1 MKIAL
6 SQINTKIADFKNNLS
21 VLKEELCKTQN
32 EVLTVF
38 PELSLSGSPL
48 EDLTLYEDVFS
59 QAMKYAEE
67 LSCEKKDFV
76 FGFPIKENSKAYNA
90 LAFVKN
96 GELQALSTKKNIGR
110 FDKGFCSGNG
120 FERVEYNQN
129 SIAFGFLEDLE
140 DFVKGSQ
147 KADLVICSAN
157 IVFELN
163 AQQEVITRLQPIVR
177 RLGCP
182 LVVVN
187 RCGAEGRFVF
197 NGGSFVLQANGNLAE
212 ELPLFDAQTTIV
224 ETQKLKNLQKNP
236 LSKPEKLYRA
246 SVLGIRDYHHK
257 NNIKKAVI
265 GLSGGIDSALVV
277 VLAVEALGKENV
289 VGVLLPSEYSTSHS
303 VSDAKAS
310 AENLQ
315 IEHYTIPIKESF
327 TTIHSALQ
335 PVFKDLPFGLAEE
348 NLQSRIRLSIIM
360 GIANK
365 IGAAMLNTTN
375 KSETA
380 VGYGTLYGDTSGGIA
395 AIGDMYKTEV
405 WELSRWINREK
416 EIIPENSIIKA
427 PSAELRPDQK
437 DSDSLPDYDVLDRIL
452 YLHIEQG
459 KCKSEII
466 SEGFDE
472 QTVEKILRLVKI
484 NEWKRHQ
491 VAPSLKVSSK
501 TFGIDRIMP
510 IS

>member
-1 MKIAL
+1 
-6 SQINTKIADFKNNLS
+6 
-21 VLKEELCKTQN
+21 
-32 EVLTVF
+32 
-38 PELSLSGSPL
+38 
-48 EDLTLYEDVFS
+48 
-59 QAMKYAEE
+59 
-67 LSCEKKDFV
+67 
-76 FGFPIKENSKAYNA
+76 
-90 LAFVKN
+90 
-96 GELQALSTKKNIGR
+96 
-110 FDKGFCSGNG
+110 
-120 FERVEYNQN
+120 
-129 SIAFGFLEDLE
+129 
-140 DFVKGSQ
+140 
-147 KADLVICSAN
+147 
-157 IVFELN
+157 
-163 AQQEVITRLQPIVR
+163 
-177 RLGCP
+177 
-182 LVVVN
+182 
-187 RCGAEGRFVF
+187 
-197 NGGSFVLQANGNLAE
+197 
-212 ELPLFDAQTTIV
+212 
-224 ETQKLKNLQKNP
+224 
-236 LSKPEKLYRA
+236 
-246 SVLGIRDYHHK
+246 
-257 NNIKKAVI
+257 
-265 GLSGGIDSALVV
+265 
-277 VLAVEALGKENV
+277 
-289 VGVLLPSEYSTSHS
+289 
-303 VSDAKAS
+303 
-310 AENLQ
+310 
-315 IEHYTIPIKESF
+315 
-327 TTIHSALQ
+327 
-335 PVFKDLPFGLAEE
+335 
-348 NLQSRIRLSIIM
+348 M

-375 KSETA
+375 KSEAA

>member
-6 SQINTKIADFKNNLS
+6 SQINTKTADFKRNCATIKDCLS
-21 VLKEELCKTQN
+21 KTNSDVLN
-32 EVLTVF
+32 VF
-38 PELSLSGSPL
+38 PEFSLSGSPL
-48 EDLTLYEDVFS
+48 RDLTFYENLFS
-59 QAMKYAEE
+59 EGMNYAEE
-67 LSCEKKDFV
+67 LCEEKRDFI
-76 FGFPIKENSKAYNA
+76 FGLPIKEGEKAYNA

-96 GELQALSTKKNIGR
+96 GELQALSTKRNLTD
-110 FDKGFCSGNG
+110 FDRGFCVGNG
-120 FERVEYNQN
+120 LELIEYNGK
-129 SIAFGFLEDLE
+129 SIAFGFFEDLE
-140 DFVKGSQ
+140 EFAKTSK

-157 IVFELN
+157 TVFEISK
-163 AQQEVITRLQPIVR
+163 QQEILRKVQPIVR
-177 RLGCP
+177 KLACP

-197 NGGSFVLQANGNLAE
+197 NGGSFVLQANGNISEQLSFFE
-212 ELPLFDAQTTIV
+212 EEIKVV
-224 ETQKLKNLQKNP
+224 ETENLHNYAQKA
-236 LSKPEKLYRA
+236 LSKVEKLHDA
-246 SVLGIRDYHHK
+246 AVLGIRDYFNK
-257 NNIKKAVI
+257 NGIKKAVI

-315 IEHYTIPIKESF
+315 IEHYIIPIKESF
-327 TTIHSALQ
+327 NSVLSAVQ
-335 PVFKDLPFGLAEE
+335 PVFAGLPFGLAEE
-348 NLQSRIRLSIIM
+348 NMQSRIRLSILM

-365 IGAAMLNTTN
+365 IGAGLLNTTN

-380 VGYGTLYGDTSGGIA
+380 VGYGTLYGDTSGGIGV
-395 AIGDMYKTEV
+395 IGDMYKTEV
-405 WELSRWINREK
+405 WELSRWINRNG
-416 EIIPENSIIKA
+416 EIIPENSITKA

-437 DSDSLPDYDVLDRIL
+437 DTDSLPDYDVLDRIL
-452 YLHIEQG
+452 YLHLEQR
-459 KCKSEII
+459 KSKSEIV

-472 QTVEKILRLVKI
+472 QIVEKVLRLVRI

-491 VAPSLKVSSK
+491 VAPSLKVSSM